1 MIRPRT
7 ALFLSPLALALL
19 LAPQAAR
26 AAEPAVAAEMKCDF
40 GSDIAAL
47 RAAEATP
54 KATSSE
60 PGTLYPVNP
69 ELDRRELVEG
79 FEMRREVLLKII
91 DCAEG
96 EVAAL
101 EGGIKKVS
109 LPDDDTKRLA
119 ALLLTRAGK
128 IADDYA
134 VAKEKIADADLKS
147 LKGIAREVAAVRRD
161 AYLPL
166 WDMSRA
172 YVVWSTNRELLERAG
187 KRLAEA
193 KQTLASRK
201 LLEQVVIADLVERA
215 SVNLLRAREAD
226 YRAIQSIERFE
237 RDRAL
242 THFRDTLDNLHG
254 MYQALLNLSGAV
266 KAIR

>member
-7 ALFLSPLALALL
+7 ALFLSPLALALW

-26 AAEPAVAAEMKCDF
+26 AAEPAVAEEMECDF
-40 GSDIAAL
+40 GSYIAAL

-172 YVVWSTNRELLERAG
+172 YVVWSTNRELLE
-187 KRLAEA
+187 
-193 KQTLASRK
+193 
-201 LLEQVVIADLVERA
+201 QVVIADLVERA